1 METQLKKNDLTFDEY
16 ALEPFRSNGIGHVL
30 KSFSR
35 EDLLSALERVF
46 MNFFPE
52 KYQVDIDEFLTK
64 PTIPVSKKSFLVFA
78 HNKYVTVATENIA
91 FFYIRHESVIITC
104 FDRKEYLVNHSLD
117 YIQSLLTDRQFF
129 RLNRQYLVNFK
140 AVKEAEHYFSRK
152 MFVQLVFPAPDKL
165 LVSKE
170 KVTDFLAW
178 LDSR

>member
-35 EDLLSALERVF
+35 EDMINAFERMF
-46 MNFFPE
+46 GNFIPE
-52 KYQVDIDEFLTK
+52 AHQVNVDEMLKRVAT
-64 PTIPVSKKSFLVFA
+64 PVTKKSFLVFA
-78 HNKYVTVATENIA
+78 HNKYFTVPTENIA
-91 FFYIRHESVIITC
+91 FFYIRHESVVIMC
-104 FDRKEYLVNHSLD
+104 FDRKEYLVDHSLD

-140 AVKEAEHYFSRK
+140 AIKEAEHYFSRK

-178 LDSR
+178 LDNS